1 MPDETAKQVLYNISD
16 EETLKSNLAFAAF
29 FIALYENFISLTI
42 DRIRSFLCEG
52 IHFTDSGEVEY
63 QPSSSYELGITK
75 RKNEEGKTIGALLA
89 SMLWFVDN
97 NAITK
102 SDYELFLRIRE
113 QRNKF
118 AHELTDYLLHG
129 YNETEIKAFFDLFSL
144 YKKIDKWWINEIEI
158 PCADDDI
165 PQDYD
170 PDGVQ
175 SVISGLFDIM
185 TSVIFLGKSDEYKAI
200 MQQYPDLTK

>member
-1 MPDETAKQVLYNISD
+1 MLDEATKQVLYNISD
-16 EETLKSNLAFAAF
+16 EETLKGNLIIPAF

-42 DRIRSFLCEG
+42 DRIKGFLCHD
-52 IHFTDSGEVEY
+52 IHFTDDGKIEY
-63 QPSSSYELGITK
+63 YPSPRYKAEIIK
-75 RKNEEGKTIGALLA
+75 RKNDAGKTIGVLFA

-97 NAITK
+97 NAITQN
-102 SDYELFLRIRE
+102 DYDLFLRIRE

-118 AHELTDYLLHG
+118 THELTDYLLHG
-129 YNETEIKAFFDLFSL
+129 CNETEIEMFFDLFYL

-158 PCADDDI
+158 PCAGDDI

-170 PDGVQ
+170 PDGSQ
-175 SVISGLFDIM
+175 SVVSVLFDIM
-185 TSVIFLGKSDEYKAI
+185 MSVIFLGKSKEYKEI